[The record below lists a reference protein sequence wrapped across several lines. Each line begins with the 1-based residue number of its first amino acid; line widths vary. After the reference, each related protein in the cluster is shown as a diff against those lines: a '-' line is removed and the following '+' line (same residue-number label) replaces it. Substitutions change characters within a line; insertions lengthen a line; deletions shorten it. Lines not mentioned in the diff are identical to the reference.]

1 MKTRSKFDQDFY
13 DVYSSTDDVV
23 DRLLKKFP
31 EELVTL
37 VLLWKI
43 RDLLD
48 GFTDY
53 DQWELIKDVL
63 LEIRDNFRVNVEPHL
78 SGLIDHDVES
88 EKYNKRYA

>member
-1 MKTRSKFDQDFY
+1 MKTRSKFDQDLY
-13 DVYSSTDDVV
+13 DVYWSTDDVV
-23 DRLLKKFP
+23 NRLLKKNP

-63 LEIRDNFRVNVEPHL
+63 LEIRDNFGVNVEPHL
-78 SGLIDHDVES
+78 SSLIDHDVES